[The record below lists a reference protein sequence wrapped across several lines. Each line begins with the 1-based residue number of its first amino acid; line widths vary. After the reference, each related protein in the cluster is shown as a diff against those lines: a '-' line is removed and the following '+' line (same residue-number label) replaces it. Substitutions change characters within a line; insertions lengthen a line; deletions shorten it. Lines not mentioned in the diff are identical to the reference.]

1 MMRSSCILRAALV
14 CTTYIL
20 AGCAT
25 ENGHREV
32 VAGRVFELRPTE
44 PGAQAPSF
52 DEGDAVETHDS
63 PSGDFRLH
71 FARAGRHAVPLADAD
86 ESGVPDFIE
95 RVSETYDAALAKYLE
110 DGFEHPVRD
119 ADGLFDVYLVDF
131 GSGADG
137 AYRSESCTTTG
148 VRQCAGYMV
157 QDNDFAEYSVARRE
171 SAIAVLASHELFHAV
186 QAAYD
191 DDLPAVFS
199 EGTAVWATEMFDPEL
214 DDFEGFARSYF
225 ADPSRSLEQNASG
238 PVDAFTYGSSV
249 FFRFLSER
257 YSEDVIR
264 ELLEDS
270 RDGANGVA
278 DPRWFDALGALLT
291 RGYESTY
298 DDAILTFAE
307 WCLRTGRRA
316 DPSRSF
322 TGGAEL
328 PLLTSA
334 SLALPHTDDRLR
346 ILRSSMVPFVV
357 DPAGRE
363 EVRVA
368 LSPANGESLDGLFVV
383 LATEV
388 DGAIGESLRFAANDA
403 DIAIAASDADKVHVV
418 LVRAH
423 DDADSRAPAF
433 CIGDADET
441 SNCFGESV
449 PDAGLAD
456 AAETPQ
462 AASSRCTITSHAT
475 SYVDR
480 LSLFFAAILLV
491 SRHRGRART
500 RARSAG

>member
-1 MMRSSCILRAALV
+1 MYMHV
-14 CTTYIL
+14 
-20 AGCAT
+20 GCSPKPVAD
-25 ENGHREV
+25 EV
-32 VAGRVFELRPTE
+32 VAGRVSELRPTE

-52 DEGDAVETHDS
+52 DEGDVVETHDS
-63 PSGDFRLH
+63 PLGDFRLH
-71 FARAGRHAVPLADAD
+71 FTRAGRHAVPLTDAD

-95 RVSETYDAALAKYLE
+95 RVAETYDAALAKYLE

-119 ADGLFDVYLVDF
+119 SDGVFDVYLVDF

-157 QDNDFAEYSVARRE
+157 QDNDFAEYAVSRRE
-171 SAIAVLASHELFHAV
+171 DAIAILASHELFHAV

-191 DDLPAVFS
+191 DALPAVFS
-199 EGTAVWATEMFDPEL
+199 EGTAVWATESFEPEL

-238 PVDAFTYGSSV
+238 PVDAFTYGSAV
-249 FFRFLSER
+249 FFQFLSER
-257 YSEDVIR
+257 YGEGIVR

-270 RDGANGVA
+270 RNGANGIA
-278 DPRWFDALGALLT
+278 DPRWFDALGALLV
-291 RGYESTY
+291 RDYESTY
-298 DDAILTFAE
+298 EGAMLTFAE

-316 DPSRSF
+316 DPSSSF
-322 TGGAEL
+322 ARGAEL

-334 SLALPHTDDRLR
+334 SLALPSTDERLR

-357 DPAGRE
+357 DPGERDE
-363 EVRVA
+363 IRVG

-388 DGAIGESLRFAANDA
+388 RGAIGESVRFAASA
-403 DIAIAASDADKVHVV
+403 PDISIDVAGASKVHVV

-423 DDADSRAPAF
+423 DNADSRAPAF
-433 CIGDADET
+433 CVGDANET

-449 PDAGLAD
+449 LDAGLAD
-456 AAETPQ
+456 AGEMPPE
-462 AASSRCTITSHAT
+462 ASSSCAITSNAT
-475 SYVDR
+475 SYAVQNMPF
-480 LSLFFAAILLV
+480 LAAIWLV
-491 SRHRGRART
+491 LRRRVRAR
-500 RARSAG
+500 R